1 MSDGVEDMF
10 GDQRSS
16 GQRRRQQQQQQRG
29 RKYSDD
35 EDGGE
40 SQRNAGSRRGRQQ
53 HSEDEDEEDEED
65 AGDYDEEDEED
76 EEEEEYA
83 GRKKGASEK
92 GGRRKRPRTHNFL
105 DIEASVDTDEEEEDD
120 DEGALGDFIV
130 DNEAELASAEKD
142 ALRHR
147 SAMRPPVFHDEATLD
162 ADAIEAQLRERYSGY
177 AAASSAGRGAAA
189 GAQAGAD
196 ADWVPQRLIIP
207 GIDDPHLWMARCA
220 HGKERDAAL
229 AAARRVLES
238 QRGGGV
244 RSSSPRFKNVF
255 SVFCRDGLPGYLYV
269 EARSQAD
276 VQAALDGIPGVY
288 SHKLMLVPIG
298 DMVDVVKVKARV
310 ARINPGAWVR
320 VKRGNYAGDLAQVV
334 SVLEAADTV
343 EVRMLPRLDY
353 GGEGRSVGGRG
364 ALRPPQ
370 RLFSVEEAQRADA
383 RTLTSRQNEILW
395 KGDRFVGGYLHRDI
409 RAASLQTE
417 AVGATLEEIAKFAAG
432 EAGDD
437 GDEQAAIAA
446 LASQAAAAAL
456 SGAAADGIEE
466 ANGLSGGDLVP
477 GERVEVVEGDLA
489 GVAGVVRSVEN
500 NSVVRVVPDLGA
512 LARGSSSSGGGG
524 AMSFPAR
531 HLRKRF
537 ALGDHVRVLSGRH
550 RGATGMVLDVADAV
564 VTLQTDVER
573 SEVRALTKDLRI
585 TSDVGTAAAAAPGAG
600 ALVGLDIHD
609 LVHLEGK
616 QMGVVLKAGRDSLT
630 VLDDHNSVR
639 TVTPAAVRPAGS
651 RFERSGVDAAGNTVR
666 RGDSVREVG
675 GARRQGAVLQ
685 VTRFVTYVQPRDQAA
700 ASSVFAC
707 RTRQIESLSARQHSV
722 LDPYATRRLRTS
734 ASAGAGGS
742 QNGRGRGGGAGRV
755 GVLRGGRRDPLV
767 GRTVIACRG
776 PYKGYMG
783 LAKEVAG
790 GVVRVELQTNSR
802 VVSIEKDKLNVR
814 MPSGEVVAAA
824 EYGMPG
830 AGGGGSSGHMA
841 GAAAGGYGGSGAGGS
856 AWGAPSPMPS
866 ARGYAYG
873 DARST
878 PSAAAA
884 AAAAA
889 SPAPFGAWDAAPSA
903 AASASAGAG
912 STGGWD
918 TGSAAAA
925 GGGWD
930 AGSAAPGGGADGWRA
945 PAAAASAA
953 SAGGWGATPGPAT
966 PGGLPQTPGGPSLPQ
981 TPGAWGAPDT
991 SSSSSSSAA
1000 ATPAAAD
1007 NNPGGGGGG
1016 FFAWAV
1022 PRAMVVLASG
1032 QRGTIREVARE
1043 RQQAIVQLEA
1053 SAATQVIDRASVARL
1068 DPRPVRAEKR
1078 DRVIVIRGA
1087 RRGALGTMVG
1097 KDGAEAF
1104 FQPDGDAAWHSEP
1117 LRNLAVYGGGK
1128 Y

>member
-16 GQRRRQQQQQQRG
+16 GQRRRQQTQRG
-29 RKYSDD
+29 RRRYSDD
-35 EDGGE
+35 EDDGE
-40 SQRNAGSRRGRQQ
+40 SQRNAGSRRRRQQQ
-53 HSEDEDEEDEED
+53 HSEDEDDED
-65 AGDYDEEDEED
+65 AGDYDEDD
-76 EEEEEYA
+76 DDDEEEEYA

-130 DNEAELASAEKD
+130 DNEAELATAEKD

-147 SAMRPPVFHDEATLD
+147 SAMRPPPVFHDDEATLD

-177 AAASSAGRGAAA
+177 AAAPGAGRGAAA

-196 ADWVPQRLIIP
+196 SDWVPQRLIIP

-238 QRGGGV
+238 QRG
-244 RSSSPRFKNVF
+244 SSGRSPRFKNVF

-276 VQAALDGIPGVY
+276 VQAALDGIPGVFA
-288 SHKLMLVPIG
+288 HKLMLVPIG

-353 GGEGRSVGGRG
+353 SGGEARGRG

-446 LASQAAAAAL
+446 LASQAAAAA
-456 SGAAADGIEE
+456 ADGIEE
-466 ANGLSGGDLVP
+466 ANGLSGSDLVP

-512 LARGSSSSGGGG
+512 LARGSSSGGG

-537 ALGDHVRVLSGRH
+537 ALGDHVKVLSGRH

-585 TSDVGTAAAAAPGAG
+585 TSDVAAPGASGGDGDATG

-651 RFERSGVDAAGNTVR
+651 RFERTGVDAAGNTVR

-685 VTRFVTYVQPRDQAA
+685 VTRFVTYVQPRDQSAAA

-734 ASAGAGGS
+734 AGAGAGS
-742 QNGRGRGGGAGRV
+742 QNGRGRGAGRV
-755 GVLRGGRRDPLV
+755 GVLRGGRRDPLI

-830 AGGGGSSGHMA
+830 AGGAAASGGGQMMGHA
-841 GAAAGGYGGSGAGGS
+841 GAGSGYGGSGAGAS
-856 AWGAPSPMPS
+856 VWGAPSPMPS
-866 ARGYAYG
+866 SRGYAYG

-878 PSAAAA
+878 PSAV
-884 AAAAA
+884 AAAA
-889 SPAPFGAWDAAPSA
+889 SPAPFGAWDAAPGAATA
-903 AASASAGAG
+903 AAAGAG
-912 STGGWD
+912 SHGGWD
-918 TGSAAAA
+918 AGSAA

-930 AGSAAPGGGADGWRA
+930 AGSAAPSAGADGWGA
-945 PAAAASAA
+945 PAAAASAT

-981 TPGAWGAPDT
+981 TPGAWGAPD
-991 SSSSSSSAA
+991 SSSSI

-1007 NNPGGGGGG
+1007 NNPSTGGG

-1117 LRNLAVYGGGK
+1117 LRNLAVYSGGGGGTK